1 MWVWCCLCGCEC
13 ECGTNAQRDLCFN
26 TRIES
31 AFMESFGNLWPP
43 FPHRNLHS
51 NGIDDLLL
59 FLGSNPDEVCLE
71 KEWSG
76 EEEGVGRWKG
86 VGRR

>member
-1 MWVWCCLCGCEC
+1 MHKEIYVL
-13 ECGTNAQRDLCFN
+13 THVLNL
-26 TRIES
+26 
-31 AFMESFGNLWPP
+31 FMESFGNLWPP

-76 EEEGVGRWKG
+76 EEEGVGRWKEWKG